1 MIIPI
6 DDETRITS
14 DRHHWILQRA
24 RRRRRNGEWCQ
35 DWRSESYYSS
45 LPLALAALGEAWV
58 RCSDAQGLSNA
69 ILEYENAA
77 TRLAEALTSA
87 DPDGIREST

>member
-24 RRRRRNGEWCQ
+24 RRRRRNGEWLK
-35 DWRSESYYSS
+35 DWRNQGYFSS
-45 LPLALAALGEAWV
+45 LPLALAALGDDWV
-58 RCSDAQGLSNA
+58 RCSEAEGLCKA
-69 ILEYENAA
+69 IQEYENACE
-77 TRLAEALTSA
+77 RLAEALTSA
-87 DPDGIREST
+87 DPDSFHEST

>member
-6 DDETRITS
+6 DHETRITS

-35 DWRSESYYSS
+35 DWRSESYYPS

-58 RCSDAQGLSNA
+58 RCSEAEGLCNA
-69 ILEYENAA
+69 IQEYENAA

-87 DPDGIREST
+87 DPDGVHEST

>member
-24 RRRRRNGEWCQ
+24 RRRRRNGEWLK
-35 DWRSESYYSS
+35 DWRNQGYFSS
-45 LPLALAALGEAWV
+45 LPLALFALGDGWV
-58 RCSDAQGLSNA
+58 RCSDAEGLRNA
-69 ILEYENAA
+69 IREYENAA
-77 TRLAEALTSA
+77 TRLAEALTSVA
-87 DPDGIREST
+87 PDSFHEST